1 MKRSEALG
9 GGVIFLF
16 GAVTAVLSLQM
27 PIGSFRAAGSGL
39 FPLCL
44 GILLMALSAAYVGQ
58 VLWAARE
65 EIKKDADVAPER
77 ESPAQVLAFLA
88 VIVVATLLL
97 KPLGYPLVEFLLMVG
112 LLRVLGSKRWPL
124 NLTLSLVTAAGS
136 HLLFVYLL
144 KIPLPRGFL
153 GI

>member
-44 GILLMALSAAYVGQ
+44 GILLMALSAAYVGRFCGPPGKR
-58 VLWAARE
+58 LR
-65 EIKKDADVAPER
+65 R
-77 ESPAQVLAFLA
+77 M
-88 VIVVATLLL
+88 
-97 KPLGYPLVEFLLMVG
+97 LMS
-112 LLRVLGSKRWPL
+112 R
-124 NLTLSLVTAAGS
+124 
-136 HLLFVYLL
+136 
-144 KIPLPRGFL
+144 PRGNRRRRFWHSL
-153 GI
+153 R